1 MKTIFVCLVFCF
13 FVPFIGNTADTNK
26 LSVLSPQ
33 SKVKVLSIADKQP
46 KVMEILLPEQSG
58 FKTVP
63 VRSLSKITTSNAV
76 SWIQMVVQSRWLP
89 PNVETMLIAAKD
101 VKLWEKKDKKGI
113 VFSEYK
119 GDFLLLNYSISN
131 HTIHI
136 QESGDAVSIRVDFT
150 EPQPVTSNP
159 TLFAQ
164 KCLMDFLNI
173 PIESAQNL
181 SVESFPPLYKVKLVN
196 KQPIDS
202 SHWWDGLEAYIDSD
216 FFFVTVP
223 EIKPGSSPRAN
234 PGLLDRF

>member
-1 MKTIFVCLVFCF
+1 MKMIFICLVFCF
-13 FVPFIGNTADTNK
+13 FVPFIGNAADTNK

-33 SKVKVLSIADKQP
+33 SKIKMLSIADEQP
-46 KVMEILLPEQSG
+46 KVMEILLPEQVG
-58 FKTVP
+58 FNTVP
-63 VRSLSKITTSNAV
+63 VRSLPKVTTSNAV
-76 SWIQMVVQSRWLP
+76 SWIQKVVQSRWLP
-89 PNVETMLIAAKD
+89 PNVETAFVAAKD
-101 VKLWEKKDKKGI
+101 VKLWEKKDKKGV

-136 QESGDAVSIRVDFT
+136 QESGVTVSIRIDFA
-150 EPQPVTSNP
+150 EPQPVTANP

-164 KCLMDFLNI
+164 KCLVDFLNI

-196 KQPIDS
+196 KQPTDP
-202 SHWWDGLEAYIDSD
+202 SHWWDGLEAYIDSN

-223 EIKPGSSPRAN
+223 EIGIGSSPRAK
-234 PGLLDRF
+234 PGLPDRF